1 MLQDL
6 TCNGAGVSL
15 RCGCTAFQCKSPP
28 DAAPTVPADTIA
40 ARAPSPA
47 DPSPA
52 DSPVAAGKTP
62 VQLRPLFKSYGK
74 EAQLA
79 PSTVKRWSPVVDRLI
94 SHLGHDDAAAI
105 SRADIVAWKDEWI
118 SVHLI
123 AVDAFHNR
131 WSLPVV

>member
-1 MLQDL
+1 MH
-6 TCNGAGVSL
+6 SL
-15 RCGCTAFQCKSPP
+15 PVQ
-28 DAAPTVPADTIA
+28 VPAGCGADRPGRHDRG
-40 ARAPSPA
+40 ARTFSGR
-47 DPSPA
+47 SFPA

-62 VQLRPLFKSYGK
+62 VQLRPLLKSYGK